1 MINML
6 QNYLMYRCR
15 RHGSLLDAKSKDPRL
30 SAGVGY
36 CVLSLSGQKK
46 NIERKT
52 KQSRSGVI
60 SPTCGADRTETFFL
74 TFGFSGTGGPLT
86 SADMRD
92 TDFLGG
98 NTGGMSSLAGGATTL
113 GSSPT
118 SAPFTPRSVGRPPE
132 TRVGRGGGTGVA
144 LSVGVDTK
152 MLLRLGGSAGDVS
165 PLKQNGRKTQN
176 IFQNLSR
183 KKNKLAEAEAS

>member
-1 MINML
+1 MINLL

-30 SAGVGY
+30 SAGARY
-36 CVLSLSGQKK
+36 CVLSLSSQK
-46 NIERKT
+46 NFIERKT
-52 KQSRSGVI
+52 KLSRSI
-60 SPTCGADRTETFFL
+60 SPTRGADRTETFFL

-165 PLKQNGRKTQN
+165 PLKQNGGKTQN
-176 IFQNLSR
+176 IIQTLSR
-183 KKNKLAEAEAS
+183 KKIN